1 MTKKT
6 TSGVEFKF
14 LVVFIFTIFV
24 LSGCVTVDK
33 GYKVEGAESTAEMQI
48 SSKFDDELFSKK
60 LPAMTADE
68 YEMMGDSLLSKG
80 NLHLAFLQYE
90 RSLECNPLNI
100 RVEYKKGLTLLAG
113 KKSDDAIKQ
122 FNIVLQKKPGHAAA
136 YEGLGR
142 AFFQKQHYGFA
153 EKNFRK
159 ALELDPNFTDV
170 LAFMGQALMIE
181 NMPEEAIEKVHKAVK
196 LDPLNDAYK
205 GLYTMCLYFTKHYDE
220 AYSFIVDAQKKNPE
234 NVFLNSS
241 LRAVYHA
248 KRMYAEEFES
258 WVNKYAMTGDTAA
271 VRELKRGY
279 EQGGYELA
287 LQRLAEHLIK
297 NFNYTPEF
305 VPAWQIATLYTRI
318 GKKDEALTWLEKA
331 YELHSISLPFIYFDP
346 LFDSMRHDPRFISL
360 VNKMNLHL

>member
-1 MTKKT
+1 MTGRLKKNEVYQMTKKT

-60 LPAMTADE
+60 LPAMTANE

-159 ALELDPNFTDV
+159 ALELNPTLWKSRNFLGNIYDYQAKYEKAIHEYKSALTLKPKNGV
-170 LAFMGQALMIE
+170 LYNNLGVSYALAGKHLEAANAFNKALSVKYTKSKVYNNLGLALANLGRYAEALESFKKSGSEARAYNNLGCIYLSKGMIKE
-181 NMPEEAIEKVHKAVK
+181 AVHCFEKAIEVDPVFYAKASEN
-196 LDPLNDAYK
+196 LN
-205 GLYTMCLYFTKHYDE
+205 
-220 AYSFIVDAQKKNPE
+220 
-234 NVFLNSS
+234 
-241 LRAVYHA
+241 RA
-248 KRMYAEEFES
+248 K
-258 WVNKYAMTGDTAA
+258 
-271 VRELKRGY
+271 
-279 EQGGYELA
+279 
-287 LQRLAEHLIK
+287 
-297 NFNYTPEF
+297 
-305 VPAWQIATLYTRI
+305 
-318 GKKDEALTWLEKA
+318 
-331 YELHSISLPFIYFDP
+331 ISLEN
-346 LFDSMRHDPRFISL
+346 RQ
-360 VNKMNLHL
+360 